1 MYVQRRT
8 VLTLPIGA
16 ALMQAQTPAASQRA
30 IIELRYYRMRNG
42 RQVERTTNYLQRGLL
57 PATVRAGIHPVG
69 CFSVVIA
76 PDSPFILTLASY
88 PSLAAFETA
97 REKLSA
103 DKEFLAAA
111 DEYNSMTELS
121 YIRMESSLLW
131 AFPSMPAVA
140 PPPAGENGAAH
151 IFELRTYEA
160 PNDKALA
167 RKIKMFGD
175 GEIDIFRR
183 CGMLTVFFAQTIV
196 GSRMPNL
203 TYMLAYADLAA
214 RDKTWAAFSADPEWQ
229 KLRSTPGLAD
239 ADIVNNISNAILR
252 PLPFSPIR

>member
-1 MYVQRRT
+1 
-8 VLTLPIGA
+8 
-16 ALMQAQTPAASQRA
+16 
-30 IIELRYYRMRNG
+30 
-42 RQVERTTNYLQRGLL
+42 
-57 PATVRAGIHPVG
+57 
-69 CFSVVIA
+69 
-76 PDSPFILTLASY
+76 
-88 PSLAAFETA
+88 
-97 REKLSA
+97 
-103 DKEFLAAA
+103 
-111 DEYNSMTELS
+111 
-121 YIRMESSLLW
+121 
-131 AFPSMPAVA
+131 MPAVV
-140 PPPAGENGAAH
+140 PPPAAENGAAH

>member
-1 MYVQRRT
+1 
-8 VLTLPIGA
+8 
-16 ALMQAQTPAASQRA
+16 MQAQSSPANQRV
-30 IIELRYYRMRNG
+30 IIELRYFRMRNG
-42 RQVERTTNYLQRGLL
+42 RQVERTTEYLRRGLL
-57 PATVRAGIHPVG
+57 PASERAGIRPVG
-69 CFSVVIA
+69 CFNAVIA
-76 PDSPFILTLASY
+76 PDSPFILTLAGY
-88 PSLAAFETA
+88 PSLAALETA

-111 DEYNSMTELS
+111 DEYNSMTEPS

-131 AFPSMPAVA
+131 AFPSMPTVAV
-140 PPPAGENGAAH
+140 PPAGENRAAR

-183 CGMLTVFFAQTIV
+183 SGMLTVFFGQTIV

-203 TYMLAYADLAA
+203 TYMLAYDDLAA
-214 RDKTWAAFSADPEWQ
+214 RDKTWRAFSADPDWQ
-229 KLRSTPGLAD
+229 KLRATPGLSD
-239 ADIVNNISNAILR
+239 AETVSNISNAILR

>member
-1 MYVQRRT
+1 
-8 VLTLPIGA
+8 
-16 ALMQAQTPAASQRA
+16 MQAQSPANQRV
-30 IIELRYYRMRNG
+30 IIELRYFRMRNG
-42 RQVERTTNYLQRGLL
+42 RQVERTTEYLRRGLL
-57 PATVRAGIHPVG
+57 PASVRAGIRPVG
-69 CFSVVIA
+69 CFNAVIA

-88 PSLAAFETA
+88 PSLAALETA

-131 AFPSMPAVA
+131 AFPSMPTVAV
-140 PPPAGENGAAH
+140 PPSGENRAAR

-183 CGMLTVFFAQTIV
+183 SGMLTVFFGQTIV

-203 TYMLAYADLAA
+203 TYMLAYDDLAA
-214 RDKTWAAFSADPEWQ
+214 RDKTWRAFSADPDWQ
-229 KLRSTPGLAD
+229 KLRATPGLSD
-239 ADIVNNISNAILR
+239 AETVSNISNAILR

>member
-1 MYVQRRT
+1 
-8 VLTLPIGA
+8 
-16 ALMQAQTPAASQRA
+16 MQAQTSPANQRVV
-30 IIELRYYRMRNG
+30 IELRYIHMRNG
-42 RQVERTTNYLQRGLL
+42 RQVERTTEYLRRGLL
-57 PATVRAGIHPVG
+57 PASERAGIRPVG
-69 CFSVVIA
+69 CFNAVIA
-76 PDSPFILTLASY
+76 PDSPFIQTLASY
-88 PSLAAFETA
+88 PSLAALETA
-97 REKLSA
+97 REKLGA

-131 AFPSMPAVA
+131 AFPSMPTVAV
-140 PPPAGENGAAH
+140 PPAGENRAAR

-183 CGMLTVFFAQTIV
+183 SGMLTIFFGQTIV

-203 TYMLAYADLAA
+203 TYMLAYDDLAA
-214 RDKTWAAFSADPEWQ
+214 RDKTWRAFSADPDWQ
-229 KLRSTPGLAD
+229 KLRATPGLSD
-239 ADIVNNISNAILR
+239 AETVSNISNAILR

>member
-1 MYVQRRT
+1 
-8 VLTLPIGA
+8 
-16 ALMQAQTPAASQRA
+16 MQAQSSPANQRV
-30 IIELRYYRMRNG
+30 IIELRYFRMRNG
-42 RQVERTTNYLQRGLL
+42 RQVERTTEYLRRGLL
-57 PATVRAGIHPVG
+57 PASVRAGIRPVG
-69 CFSVVIA
+69 CFNAVIA

-88 PSLAAFETA
+88 PSLATLETA
-97 REKLSA
+97 REKLAA

-131 AFPSMPAVA
+131 AFPSMPTVAV
-140 PPPAGENGAAH
+140 PPAGENRAAR

-160 PNDKALA
+160 PNDQALA

-183 CGMLTVFFAQTIV
+183 SGMLTVFFGQTIV

-203 TYMLAYADLAA
+203 TYMLAYDDLTA
-214 RDKTWAAFSADPEWQ
+214 RDKTWRAFSADPDWQ
-229 KLRSTPGLAD
+229 KLRATPGLSD
-239 ADIVNNISNAILR
+239 AETVSNISNAILR

>member
-1 MYVQRRT
+1 
-8 VLTLPIGA
+8 
-16 ALMQAQTPAASQRA
+16 
-30 IIELRYYRMRNG
+30 
-42 RQVERTTNYLQRGLL
+42 
-57 PATVRAGIHPVG
+57 
-69 CFSVVIA
+69 
-76 PDSPFILTLASY
+76 
-88 PSLAAFETA
+88 
-97 REKLSA
+97 
-103 DKEFLAAA
+103 
-111 DEYNSMTELS
+111 MTELS

-131 AFPSMPAVA
+131 AFPTMPTVVA
-140 PPPAGENGAAH
+140 PPAGEKTAAR

-183 CGMLTVFFAQTIV
+183 SGMLTVFFGQTIV

-203 TYMLAYADLAA
+203 TYMLAYDDLAA
-214 RDKTWAAFSADPEWQ
+214 RDKTWRAFSADPDWQ
-229 KLRSTPGLAD
+229 KLRATPGLSD

>member
-1 MYVQRRT
+1 
-8 VLTLPIGA
+8 
-16 ALMQAQTPAASQRA
+16 MQAQTSPANPRVV
-30 IIELRYYRMRNG
+30 IELRYFRMRNG
-42 RQVERTTNYLQRGLL
+42 RQVARTTDYLRAGLL
-57 PATVRAGIHPVG
+57 PASERAGMRPVG
-69 CFSVVIA
+69 CFSAVIA

-88 PSLAAFETA
+88 PSLAALETA
-97 REKLSA
+97 REKLAA

-131 AFPSMPAVA
+131 AFPSMPTVAV
-140 PPPAGENGAAH
+140 PPARENRAAR

-183 CGMLTVFFAQTIV
+183 SGMLTVFFAQTIV

-203 TYMLAYADLAA
+203 TYMLAYDDLAA
-214 RDKTWAAFSADPEWQ
+214 RDKTWAAFSADPDWQ
-229 KLRSTPGLAD
+229 KLRSTPGLSD

>member
-1 MYVQRRT
+1 
-8 VLTLPIGA
+8 
-16 ALMQAQTPAASQRA
+16 MQAQTSPANQRVV
-30 IIELRYYRMRNG
+30 IELRYFRMRNG
-42 RQVERTTNYLQRGLL
+42 RQVERTTEYLRRGLL
-57 PATVRAGIHPVG
+57 PASVRAGIRPVG
-69 CFSVVIA
+69 CFNAVIA

-88 PSLAAFETA
+88 PSLAALETA
-97 REKLSA
+97 REKLGA
-103 DKEFLAAA
+103 DKEFLAVA

-131 AFPSMPAVA
+131 AFPSMPTVAV
-140 PPPAGENGAAH
+140 PPTGENRAAR

-183 CGMLTVFFAQTIV
+183 SGMLTVFFAQTIV

-203 TYMLAYADLAA
+203 TYMLAYDDLAA
-214 RDKTWAAFSADPEWQ
+214 RDKTWRAFSADPDWQ
-229 KLRSTPGLAD
+229 KLRATPGLSD
-239 ADIVNNISNAILR
+239 AEIVNNISNAILR
-252 PLPFSPIR
+252 PLAFSPIR

>member
-1 MYVQRRT
+1 
-8 VLTLPIGA
+8 
-16 ALMQAQTPAASQRA
+16 
-30 IIELRYYRMRNG
+30 
-42 RQVERTTNYLQRGLL
+42 L
-57 PATVRAGIHPVG
+57 PASERAGIRPVG
-69 CFSVVIA
+69 CFNAVIA

-88 PSLAAFETA
+88 PSLAALETA
-97 REKLSA
+97 REKLAS

-131 AFPSMPAVA
+131 AFPTMPTVVA
-140 PPPAGENGAAH
+140 PPVGEKSAAR

-167 RKIKMFGD
+167 RKIKMFTD
-175 GEIDIFRR
+175 GEIDLFRR
-183 CGMLTVFFAQTIV
+183 SGMLPVFFGQTIV

-203 TYMLAYADLAA
+203 TYMLAYDDLAA
-214 RDKTWAAFSADPEWQ
+214 RDKTWRAFSADPDWQ
-229 KLRSTPGLAD
+229 ELRSTPGLSD
-239 ADIVNNISNAILR
+239 AEIVNNVSNAILR